1 MTTTR
6 TIDWYFDFISPFS
19 YLQAELLHTLPPGVT
34 LRYRPVLLAGL
45 LNHWDNKGPA
55 EIAPKRTWTFEHCAW
70 LAHKHGIPMTMPGHH
85 PFNPLPLLR
94 LFIAA
99 GGGEKALHRIF
110 HFVWRE
116 GHLPA
121 DEAAFQNLM
130 QELQVTP
137 AMLDSADV
145 KQALRRNGEEA
156 IAAGVF
162 GVPTAVVDN
171 RCFWG
176 LDATEMLQA
185 WLRDDAFFQTPVFNS
200 ARSLPPGV
208 QRVKPT

>member
-1 MTTTR
+1 MAASR

-19 YLQAELLHTLPPGVT
+19 YLQAELLHTLPAEVI
-34 LRYRPVLLAGL
+34 LHYRPVLLAGL

-70 LAHKHGIPMTMPGHH
+70 LAHKHGIPMTFPAHH

-94 LFIAA
+94 LFVAA
-99 GGGEKALHRIF
+99 GGTEQAMRRIF

-116 GHLPA
+116 GHLPTDA
-121 DEAAFQNLM
+121 DAFGHLM
-130 QELQVTP
+130 QELKVSP
-137 AMLDSADV
+137 ELLDSADV

-176 LDATEMLQA
+176 LDATDMLQA
-185 WLRDDAFFQTPVFNS
+185 WLRGDACFQDPLFNS

-208 QRVKPT
+208 QRIKPS